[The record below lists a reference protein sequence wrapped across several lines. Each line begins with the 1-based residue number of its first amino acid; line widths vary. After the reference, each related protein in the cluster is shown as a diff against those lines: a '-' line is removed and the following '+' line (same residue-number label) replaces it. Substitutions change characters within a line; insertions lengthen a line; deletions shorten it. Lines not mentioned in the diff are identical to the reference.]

1 MVACPNNQPCYSPTY
16 PTPQQA
22 AFIVGAVMLA
32 QLTNSILVPRML
44 QKSKNSTTI
53 YSYIAGLQFGLG
65 LFITG
70 MANPAKV
77 LGFFSWFDRS
87 KFDPSLSL
95 VMLFAVIPNL
105 ISYMKLG
112 AASGDENGKKRPT
125 LADMFQLP
133 TATMAD
139 IDWRFV
145 AGGVAFGVGWG
156 LSGVCPGPGL
166 LRTVLQ
172 PKWGL
177 LWMGGYMLGAL
188 SEPKRQSK
196 SLPEDLDIHIWT
208 IEYCYVALAQPWTP
222 QGTTLRRLSTQLL
235 ASFRHQT
242 IELTSNLQ
250 GSASWYEANR
260 NGELGG
266 PRSPR
271 QSISME
277 M

>member
-1 MVACPNNQPCYSPTY
+1 M
-16 PTPQQA
+16 
-22 AFIVGAVMLA
+22 VGAVMLA

-188 SEPKRQSK
+188 SG
-196 SLPEDLDIHIWT
+196 L
-208 IEYCYVALAQPWTP
+208 
-222 QGTTLRRLSTQLL
+222 
-235 ASFRHQT
+235 
-242 IELTSNLQ
+242 
-250 GSASWYEANR
+250 
-260 NGELGG
+260 
-266 PRSPR
+266 
-271 QSISME
+271 
-277 M
+277 